1 MKETTMAVIGQMF
14 TLGQYVLKLM
24 GMALGLQVC
33 IGDAKTFE
41 DFWNLSFADKI
52 CLIGSNSLPRLSNPA
67 KFKCVQVVL

>member
-1 MKETTMAVIGQMF
+1 MTVIGQMF

-41 DFWNLSFADKI
+41 DF
-52 CLIGSNSLPRLSNPA
+52 
-67 KFKCVQVVL
+67 